1 MRILSYNQIQNIAD
15 DFNRIMF
22 VQQNEKMNLK
32 KLSMLTSSIG
42 GKARL
47 VDASKKDESSSEIS
61 WKEGIFKTDEPWLVA
76 KGGEWVLR
84 NFVINIDS
92 NRDEESISFV
102 LATFI
107 GYVYIYLKN
116 DLASR
121 QLFNELKVR
130 EDVLGEDDIPPNSI
144 EACEVFATCLLK
156 NDLYV

>member
-1 MRILSYNQIQNIAD
+1 MRKLSYNQIQDIVD
-15 DFNRIMF
+15 YFNRIMF
-22 VQQNEKMNLK
+22 VQPNEKMGLK
-32 KLSMLTSSIG
+32 KLSMLTSTIG

-47 VDASKKDESSSEIS
+47 VDTSKKNEGMYEIS
-61 WKEGIFKTDEPWLVA
+61 WKEGIFKTDEPWLFA
-76 KGGEWVLR
+76 KAGEWVCR

-92 NRDEESISFV
+92 NRDEESIAFV

-116 DLASR
+116 DIASR

-130 EDVLGEDDIPPNSI
+130 EDVLGEDDIPPNII

>member
-1 MRILSYNQIQNIAD
+1 MRKLSFNQIQDIAD
-15 DFNRIMF
+15 YFNRIMF
-22 VQQNEKMNLK
+22 VQQNEKMDFK
-32 KLSMLTSSIG
+32 KLFMLTSSIG

-47 VDASKKDESSSEIS
+47 VDANKKDEST
-61 WKEGIFKTDEPWLVA
+61 TDEPWSVS
-76 KGGEWVLR
+76 KGGEWVFR

-92 NRDEESISFV
+92 NRDKESAAFV

-107 GYVYIYLKN
+107 GYMYIYAKN
-116 DLASR
+116 DAASR

-130 EDVLGEDDIPPNSI
+130 EDVLGEDDIPPNII

>member
-1 MRILSYNQIQNIAD
+1 MKKLSYNQIQNIAD

-22 VQQNEKMNLK
+22 VPEEEKMDFK
-32 KLSMLTSSIG
+32 KLCILTSSIG

-47 VDASKKDESSSEIS
+47 VDASKKDESTSEIS
-61 WKEGIFKTDEPWLVA
+61 WKEGIFKTDEPWLVSN
-76 KGGEWVLR
+76 GGELVLR
-84 NFVINIDS
+84 SFVINIDS
-92 NRDEESISFV
+92 NRDKESTAFV

-107 GYVYIYLKN
+107 GYMYIYAKN

-121 QLFNELKVR
+121 QLFEELKIR
-130 EDVLGEDDIPPNSI
+130 EEVLGEDDIPPNII